1 MIENE
6 SKYELKR
13 AHNMLIAPEDPES
26 ADEEDTFRVPLP
38 PSKKQKLKEEENS
51 SSHQHSIEDDE

>member
-1 MIENE
+1 
-6 SKYELKR
+6 
-13 AHNMLIAPEDPES
+13 MLIAPEDPES

-38 PSKKQKLKEEENS
+38 PSKKQKLKDEENS